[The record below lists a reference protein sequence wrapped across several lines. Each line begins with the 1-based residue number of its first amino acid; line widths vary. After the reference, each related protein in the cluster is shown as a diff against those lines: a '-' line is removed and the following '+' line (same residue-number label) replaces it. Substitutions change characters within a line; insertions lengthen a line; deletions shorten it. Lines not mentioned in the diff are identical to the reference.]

1 MAQSAEK
8 LLICGFSVE
17 RVTGIEPALSAWES
31 HPGSGKRPASWAF
44 VRGQLTAGARHA
56 PWLTAVDGTKM
67 SARGGAGSWFPSWP
81 SCACG
86 IHRETRLICNGVGR
100 VRQCQATGWR

>member
-31 HPGSGKRPASWAF
+31 HPGSGKRPAS
-44 VRGQLTAGARHA
+44 
-56 PWLTAVDGTKM
+56 
-67 SARGGAGSWFPSWP
+67 
-81 SCACG
+81 
-86 IHRETRLICNGVGR
+86 
-100 VRQCQATGWR
+100 

>member
-31 HPGSGKRPASWAF
+31 HPGSGKRSAS
-44 VRGQLTAGARHA
+44 
-56 PWLTAVDGTKM
+56 
-67 SARGGAGSWFPSWP
+67 
-81 SCACG
+81 
-86 IHRETRLICNGVGR
+86 
-100 VRQCQATGWR
+100 